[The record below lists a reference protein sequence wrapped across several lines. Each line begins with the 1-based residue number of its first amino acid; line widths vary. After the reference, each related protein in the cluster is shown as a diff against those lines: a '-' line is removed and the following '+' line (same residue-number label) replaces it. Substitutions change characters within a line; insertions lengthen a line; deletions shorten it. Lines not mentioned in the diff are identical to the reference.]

1 MFCLLVEV
9 DAEIQTMVCVP
20 VISLSTMHTIFNF
33 CLALTIWIRFSKF
46 SLCLLGEPE
55 YPDFEE

>member
-1 MFCLLVEV
+1 MRK
-9 DAEIQTMVCVP
+9 IK
-20 VISLSTMHTIFNF
+20 LSTMHTICNF

-55 YPDFEE
+55 YPDYEEY